1 MPDPS
6 RDNLVE
12 ALRKAVSRTSMMA
25 EGIDPELDQ
34 TLAQIRRTIS
44 GEADENDVRLV
55 LKEAEPKMIASDK
68 SRSER
73 AKLFRDSLLDLIESL
88 NRLPNHHI
96 PNQEKAALE
105 TNIRSHWQSS
115 YQWPALLSEFLV
127 LTNLTLNQELLS
139 KKPSFFKRLFAKEE
153 TKSEKSEQ
161 DVVNDIS
168 RTLLNLLGNLPLPIE
183 YDEQVSELKSLL
195 EQEKQLQIVPRILSE
210 SINLTMIALGSSQQE
225 LTSYLGKLNKQLAS
239 INVSV
244 GNSYKA
250 QKTLS
255 THRESFSDKIQKQV
269 SETSSAVDE
278 ANDLSELQKLIS
290 VRLDTISSTM
300 SEYQK
305 QMVEQ
310 EKSATQSIAQLKQ
323 KVTKMEKDSSN
334 LRINLQQKIAQA
346 TTDTVTNLPNRSAYQ
361 DSIMPMCLLA
371 QKSKKPLILG
381 VLDIDHFKKVNDT
394 WGHLAGDKVLNLLP
408 RQLKN
413 VMSEKDLL
421 FRYGGEE
428 FVFLLPDCNLETG
441 QSKAEAIR
449 LAVEKMPFNVNGEPV
464 PITIS
469 IGIAQLANNEK
480 HEELFDRA
488 DKYLYQ
494 AKSDG
499 RNRVVSE

>member
-6 RDNLVE
+6 CDNLVE

-25 EGIDPELDQ
+25 EGIDPELDK

-44 GEADENDVRLV
+44 GEADENDVRLA
-55 LKEAEPKMIASDK
+55 LKEAVPRLIASDVSK
-68 SRSER
+68 AER
-73 AKLFRDSLLDLIESL
+73 AKVFRDSLLELIESL

-96 PNQEKAALE
+96 PNQQKNDLE

-115 YQWPALLSEFLV
+115 YQWPALLAEFLA
-127 LTNLTLNQELLS
+127 LTNVTLSQEAT
-139 KKPSFFKRLFAKEE
+139 KKRSFFSRLFAKEE

-168 RTLLNLLGNLPLPIE
+168 RTLLNLLGNLPLPVE
-183 YDEQVSELKSLL
+183 YDEQVSELKSQL
-195 EQEKQLQIVPRILSE
+195 EQEKKLQIVPRILSE
-210 SINLTMIALGSSQQE
+210 SINLAMIALGASQQE

-239 INVSV
+239 INLTVSH
-244 GNSYKA
+244 SYKA
-250 QKTLS
+250 QKSLS
-255 THRESFSDKIQKQV
+255 VHRENFSDKIKQQV
-269 SETSSAVDE
+269 SETSSAVDS
-278 ANDLSELQKLIS
+278 ANDLNELQKLIA
-290 VRLDTISSTM
+290 VRLDNISNTM
-300 SEYQK
+300 VEYQK

-310 EKSATQSIAQLKQ
+310 EKNATQSISQLRQ

-361 DSIMPMCLLA
+361 DTIMPLCQLA
-371 QKSKKPLILG
+371 HKSKKPFILG
-381 VLDIDHFKKVNDT
+381 VFDIDHFKSVNDT

-408 RQLKN
+408 RHLKN
-413 VMSEKDLL
+413 VLSEKDMV

-428 FVFLLPDCNLETG
+428 FVFLLPNCNLSDAKT
-441 QSKAEAIR
+441 KAEDIR
-449 LAVEKMPFNVNGEPV
+449 RAVENMPFNVNGEPV

-469 IGIAQLANNEK
+469 IGIAQLAENES
-480 HEELFDRA
+480 HESLFDRA

-494 AKSDG
+494 AKSAG
-499 RNRVVSE
+499 RNRVISE

>member
-6 RDNLVE
+6 CDNLVE

-25 EGIDPELDQ
+25 EGMDPELDK

-44 GEADENDVRLV
+44 GEADENDVRLA
-55 LKEAEPKMIASDK
+55 LKEAEPRLIASDK
-68 SRSER
+68 SRAER

-88 NRLPNHHI
+88 NSLPNHHI
-96 PNQEKAALE
+96 PNQKKNALE

-115 YQWPALLSEFLV
+115 YQWPALLAEFLT
-127 LTNLTLNQELLS
+127 LTKATFNQES
-139 KKPSFFKRLFAKEE
+139 VKKRSFFSRLFTKEE
-153 TKSEKSEQ
+153 TKSAKSEQ

-195 EQEKQLQIVPRILSE
+195 EQEKKLQIVPQILSE

-239 INVSV
+239 INISV

-255 THRESFSDKIQKQV
+255 THRESFNDKIQQQV

-278 ANDLSELQKLIS
+278 ADDLTELQKLIS
-290 VRLDTISSTM
+290 VRLDNISSTM
-300 SEYQK
+300 TEYQK

-310 EKSATQSIAQLKQ
+310 EKNATQSITQLRQ

-361 DSIMPMCLLA
+361 DTIMPMCQLA
-371 QKSKKPLILG
+371 QKSKNSLILG
-381 VLDIDHFKKVNDT
+381 VFDIDHFKNVNDT

-408 RQLKN
+408 RQLKS
-413 VMSEKDLL
+413 VLSEKDMV

-428 FVFLLPDCNLETG
+428 FVFLLPNCKLSDAKN
-441 QSKAEAIR
+441 KAEAIR
-449 LAVEKMPFNVNGEPV
+449 DAVEKMPFNVNGEPV

-469 IGIAQLANNEK
+469 IGIAQLAANES
-480 HEELFDRA
+480 HEDLFERA
-488 DKYLYQ
+488 DKLLYQ
-494 AKSDG
+494 AKSAG
-499 RNRVVSE
+499 RNKVISE

>member
-6 RDNLVE
+6 SDNLVE

-25 EGIDPELDQ
+25 EGMDPELDK

-44 GEADENDVRLV
+44 GEADENDVRLA
-55 LKEAEPKMIASDK
+55 LKEAEPRLIASDK
-68 SRSER
+68 SRAER
-73 AKLFRDSLLDLIESL
+73 AKLFKDSLLDLIESL
-88 NRLPNHHI
+88 NSLPNHHI
-96 PNQEKAALE
+96 PNQKKNALE

-115 YQWPALLSEFLV
+115 YQWPALLAEFLT
-127 LTNLTLNQELLS
+127 LTKATFNQETV
-139 KKPSFFKRLFAKEE
+139 KKRSFFSRLFTKEE
-153 TKSEKSEQ
+153 TKSAKSEQ

-195 EQEKQLQIVPRILSE
+195 EQEKKLQIVPQILSE

-255 THRESFSDKIQKQV
+255 THRESFNDKIQQQV
-269 SETSSAVDE
+269 SETSTAVDE
-278 ANDLSELQKLIS
+278 ANDLTELQKLIS
-290 VRLDTISSTM
+290 VRLDNISSTM
-300 SEYQK
+300 TDYQK
-305 QMVEQ
+305 QMIEQ
-310 EKSATQSIAQLKQ
+310 EKNANQSITQLRQ

-361 DSIMPMCLLA
+361 DTIMPMCQLA
-371 QKSKKPLILG
+371 QKSKSPLILG
-381 VLDIDHFKKVNDT
+381 VFDIDHFKNVNDT

-413 VMSEKDLL
+413 VLSEKDMV

-428 FVFLLPDCNLETG
+428 FVFLLPNCKLSDAKN
-441 QSKAEAIR
+441 KAEAIR
-449 LAVEKMPFNVNGEPV
+449 NAVEKMPFNVNGELV

-469 IGIAQLANNEK
+469 IGVAQLAEK
-480 HEELFDRA
+480 ESHEDLFERA
-488 DKYLYQ
+488 DKLLYQ
-494 AKSDG
+494 AKSAG
-499 RNRVVSE
+499 RNRVISE

>member
-6 RDNLVE
+6 SDNLVE

-25 EGIDPELDQ
+25 EGMDPELDK

-44 GEADENDVRLV
+44 GEADEHDVRLA
-55 LKEAEPKMIASDK
+55 LKEAEPRLIAADK
-68 SRSER
+68 SRAER
-73 AKLFRDSLLDLIESL
+73 AKLFKDSLLDLIESL
-88 NRLPNHHI
+88 NSLPNHHI
-96 PNQEKAALE
+96 PNQRKSALE

-115 YQWPALLSEFLV
+115 YQWPALLAEFL
-127 LTNLTLNQELLS
+127 TLSKSTFNQEAV
-139 KKPSFFKRLFAKEE
+139 KKRSFFSRLFAKEE

-168 RTLLNLLGNLPLPIE
+168 RTLLNLLGNLALPIE

-195 EQEKQLQIVPRILSE
+195 EQEKKLQIVPQILSE

-239 INVSV
+239 INISV

-255 THRESFSDKIQKQV
+255 THRESFNDKIQQQV

-278 ANDLSELQKLIS
+278 ADDLTELQKLIA
-290 VRLDTISSTM
+290 VRLDNISNTM
-300 SEYQK
+300 TEYQK
-305 QMVEQ
+305 QMIEQ
-310 EKSATQSIAQLKQ
+310 EKTATQSITQLRQ
-323 KVTKMEKDSSN
+323 KVSKMEKDSSN

-361 DSIMPMCLLA
+361 DTIMPMCKLA

-381 VLDIDHFKKVNDT
+381 VFDIDHFKNVNDT

-413 VMSEKDLL
+413 VLSEKDMV

-428 FVFLLPDCNLETG
+428 FVFLLPNCNL
-441 QSKAEAIR
+441 SDAKNKAEAIR
-449 LAVEKMPFNVNGEPV
+449 DAVEKMPFNVNGEPV

-469 IGIAQLANNEK
+469 IGIAQLATGES
-480 HEELFDRA
+480 HEALFERA
-488 DKYLYQ
+488 DKLLYQ
-494 AKSDG
+494 AKSAG
-499 RNRVVSE
+499 RNRVISE